1 MLDFMAKRTSKTT
14 KKPITTSES
23 DTLYLQSIT
32 RKILK
37 SLEDAR
43 EQLENADHEILP
55 DIKTS
60 HELLFGKNSLA
71 GALVIL
77 SDLLLKLSEKPEIID
92 AETAEENLLETL
104 SAGDIALVDAFV
116 RKLKDADGKQKSEEI
131 D

>member
-1 MLDFMAKRTSKTT
+1 MLGFMAKRISKTT
-14 KKPITTSES
+14 KKLIAASES

-32 RKILK
+32 RKMLK
-37 SLEDAR
+37 SLEAAR
-43 EQLENADHEILP
+43 ERLENSNAEILP

-77 SDLLLKLSEKPEIID
+77 SDLLLKLSEKPEITG
-92 AETAEENLLETL
+92 AETTEENLLETL

-116 RKLKDADGKQKSEEI
+116 RKLKAIPDEMEI
-131 D
+131 